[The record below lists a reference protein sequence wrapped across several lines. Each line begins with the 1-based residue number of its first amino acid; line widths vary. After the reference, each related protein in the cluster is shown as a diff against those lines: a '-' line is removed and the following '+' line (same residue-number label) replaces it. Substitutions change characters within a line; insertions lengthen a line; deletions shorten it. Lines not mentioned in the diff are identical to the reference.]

1 MMKIAI
7 RSTQD
12 QKAELIEKSFAKNIN
27 VQWIEP
33 NTSIKNIS
41 ADVFFDLLFDDMNIS
56 NNEFIYDKPVF
67 VDAVNCT
74 CYEISRPNY
83 IRLNAWNGFLKRAV
97 TELAVN
103 NITTQRIAE
112 DIFAEIGW
120 KYVFTKDDYGFIA
133 ARILA
138 MIINEAYFVL
148 EDKVSVKEEVDT
160 AMKLGTNYPFGPFEW
175 SEKIN
180 LRKIMHLLERLSS
193 ADKRYT
199 VSPLLVHE
207 CQQF

>member
-1 MMKIAI
+1 MKIVI

-12 QKAELIEKSFAKNIN
+12 QKAELIEKGFAKSIN
-27 VQWIEP
+27 VQWIES
-33 NTSIKNIS
+33 NISIKNIDS
-41 ADVFFDLLFDDMNIS
+41 DVVFDLLFDDINIS
-56 NNEFIYDKPVF
+56 NNEFIEDKPVF

-74 CYEISRPNY
+74 CNEINRANY
-83 IRLNAWNGFLKRAV
+83 IRLNAWHGFLKRPI

-103 NITTQRIAE
+103 NTTTQKSAE
-112 DIFAEIGW
+112 YIFAEIGW
-120 KYVFTKDDYGFIA
+120 KYVFTNDDYGFIA

-138 MIINEAYFVL
+138 MIINEAYFAL
-148 EDKVSVKEEVDT
+148 EDKVSMKGEIDV

-180 LRKIMHLLERLSS
+180 LSKIMRLLERLSK

-199 VSPLLVHE
+199 ASPLLVHE